1 MMDDKN
7 NLVEEYKGYSNKE
20 TDDTIESIINNPVPL
35 ILRVIKNIDYY
46 ERVSNSKGFKD
57 GKDSFFYNCRSLITM
72 IMKKINNK
80 ENISWKDAIILST
93 FHEMSNGFFKEILI
107 NKDLNNLFIGTN
119 SGSEKVKAIHNN
131 YLINIIIPL
140 DDKTKP
146 LFEIELYDYNTFYHA
161 MIEGISLFRTVKNPK
176 FESDLG
182 YRFPITLWAKEGGVS
197 NLWITGEFEQP
208 LDGLPNIEK
217 NLHLFIR
224 NYISNLHSLILHPE
238 VEIKK
243 KDYFNNENRIKRGQV
258 AIPTKYS
265 INLTGKLKKYIDKTT
280 QQNEKAWELGHR
292 FWVRGH
298 WKHFQSSRYKN
309 KQGQKTWVLPFIKGK
324 GELVNKDYYIGEK
337 EQCWENEKQMIK
349 IIRSLYPEHEVKTHD
364 RTTLDGLEIDCYIP
378 ELKLGFEYN
387 GKQHYEHI
395 EFFHKTTKEFEA
407 QKNRDVE
414 KLKRADNKGIRII
427 TIRYDEAVTEEV
439 IKSKLK

>member
-1 MMDDKN
+1 MESKN
-7 NLVEEYKGYSNKE
+7 NLLEEYKGYSNKE
-20 TDDTIESIINNPVPL
+20 TDALIESIINNPVPL
-35 ILRVIKNIDYY
+35 ILSVIKNIDYY
-46 ERVSNSKGFKD
+46 ERVSNSKGKRD
-57 GKDSFFYNCRSLITM
+57 GKDSFFINCRSLITM

-80 ENISWKDAIILST
+80 EKISWKDAITLST
-93 FHEMSNGFFKEILI
+93 FYDMAKGLFKEILI

-140 DDKTKP
+140 DNETRP
-146 LFEIELYDYNTFYHA
+146 LFKIELYDYNIFYHA

-182 YRFPITLWAKEGGVS
+182 YKFPVTLWNKKGGVS
-197 NLWITGEFEQP
+197 NLWITGEFEQQ
-208 LDGLPNIEK
+208 LEGLPNIEK

-238 VEIKK
+238 VEIIK

-258 AIPTKYS
+258 AIPTKYF
-265 INLTGKLKKYIDKTT
+265 INLTGKLKKYVNETT

-298 WKHFQSSRYKN
+298 WMEFKHIRYKN
-309 KQGQKTWVLPFIKGK
+309 KQGQKTWVLPYIKGK
-324 GELVNKDYYIGEK
+324 GELVKKDYYIGDK

-349 IIRSLYPEHEVKTHD
+349 IIRELYPEHEVKTHD

-395 EFFHKTTKEFEA
+395 EFFHKTIEEFEA
-407 QKNRDVE
+407 QKNRDIE
-414 KLKRADNKGIRII
+414 KLKRAESKGIKII
-427 TIRYDEAVTEEV
+427 IIKYNEAV
-439 IKSKLK
+439 IKDVLSKKLI